1 MALSL
6 SNHLNPDWEK
16 ASDADLLAQLDP
28 TRLPRHIA
36 IIMDGNG
43 RWANTRSL
51 ARVRGHSQGVE
62 SVRDCVRACGELGVE
77 VLTLYAFSME
87 NWKRPQSEINF
98 LMRLLGK
105 YLQNEVKELLD
116 NNVRFDVIGRIG
128 DLPEFVQQKAARL
141 KKATEN
147 CTGLWLVLALSYGS
161 RQEITD
167 AVRTLA
173 GRVAGGELAPEQI
186 DEEAIHR
193 ELYTARWPDPDL
205 LIRTSGEIRISN
217 FLLWQIAYAE
227 FHITPVLW
235 PDFRR
240 RDLYLAILDY
250 QLRERRFGDAVDKSK
265 SVAKKPRK

>member
-6 SNHLNPDWEK
+6 SNHLNPEWEK
-16 ASDADLLAQLDP
+16 ATDAELLALIDP
-28 TRLPRHIA
+28 THLPRHIA

-62 SVRDCVRACGELGVE
+62 SVRDTVRACGELGV
-77 VLTLYAFSME
+77 VALTLYAFSME

-116 NNVRFDVIGRIG
+116 NNVRFDVIGRIS
-128 DLPEFVQQKAARL
+128 DLPDFVQKKAARL
-141 KKATEN
+141 K
-147 CTGLWLVLALSYGS
+147 S

-167 AVRTLA
+167 AVRAL
-173 GRVAGGELAPEQI
+173 GEKVASGGLKPESI
-186 DEEAIHR
+186 DEDAISA

-227 FHITPVLW
+227 FHVTPVLW

-250 QLRERRFGDAVDKSK
+250 QLRERRFGDAVDMPKPSP
-265 SVAKKPRK
+265 KPRK